1 MHLDRILVDEKQPA
15 DLIRG
20 KIIIKYPTLADAA
33 AEFQR
38 LSPCEQNKA
47 LMKSAGFTY
56 TRDEIERLCFAKD
69 DFTSDHRQKNT
80 QRPVHKTPKQQHLAH
95 THA

>member
-1 MHLDRILVDEKQPA
+1 MHLDKILVDEKQPA

-33 AEFQR
+33 VEFQR
-38 LSPCEQNKA
+38 LSPCEQNKV

-56 TRDEIERLCFAKD
+56 TRDEIERLCYAKD
-69 DFTSDHRQKNT
+69 DFSGGPRIRKN
-80 QRPVHKTPKQQHLAH
+80 
-95 THA
+95 